1 MKPLFFLLCLL
12 NLGFLLWQFH
22 AGRIGP
28 TVAPRVEY
36 AASVLTLEEFNRAQR
51 GARIS
56 AVIQDGIRR
65 PQQDEFER
73 ILADLRGQQWHLSME
88 KALKPRLL
96 NKIAATE
103 KPQPPVPQ
111 AIVRKCFEAG
121 PFADEAGARKWLGQ
135 KALSS
140 KQILPREQTIASD
153 FQVYYPAAKT
163 AEQTLAN
170 KMMLKDKGLQDIWM
184 VPEGDKKGAIS
195 LGVFRDMSRALVFKT
210 QLAARG
216 VQSEIRQRDKTE
228 TQWFAKVMLDKA
240 ALKQYEA
247 PGVRLSSCTN
257 N

>member
-22 AGRIGP
+22 AGKIGP
-28 TVAPRVEY
+28 VAAPRAEYVAGVLTVAEY
-36 AASVLTLEEFNRAQR
+36 DRARR
-51 GARIS
+51 GAQIS

-65 PQQDEFER
+65 PQQAEFER

-96 NKIAATE
+96 NKIAE

-111 AIVRKCFEAG
+111 AVARKCFDVG
-121 PFADEAGARKWLGQ
+121 PFTDEAGAKKWLAQ
-135 KALSS
+135 KALTG
-140 KQILPREQTIASD
+140 KQILPREQTTASD

-184 VPEGDKKGAIS
+184 VPESDKKGAIS
-195 LGVFRDMSRALVFKT
+195 LGVFRDMSRALVFKA

-228 TQWFAKVMLDKA
+228 TRWFAKVMLDRA
-240 ALKQYEA
+240 GLKQYESQ
-247 PGVRLSSCTN
+247 GIRLSACAN